1 MAKRSR
7 VSAPNSAP
15 RLPRL
20 VRAGPPLG
28 GVVGST
34 LLLAFLCGPQVFVGL
49 VSPTRRLGHVPRWA
63 AAELWQ
69 EASQAERGRSELLL
83 SKLEDLEGVG
93 SEQLRQKCLELQ
105 EAVRSLL
112 EAEGASQSSFE
123 QLRESNDQLE
133 EALQEL
139 QNPGRSSLPSFV
151 PDAALPGDPVRIDVL
166 PPARETDG
174 PALLPGEAHV
184 RVSLPLVDNGEVMWG
199 CDLTPLFEESGDR
212 LMFFTAFLPLGL
224 QLTSAPRPSELP
236 GSAELIRVEAVE
248 PKGEAELLG
257 IRSGDVL
264 RAVSYVGAGP
274 EPGWLDKMLG
284 AEAMPMK
291 QVMKCD
297 GRPLEEVIEALQSNS
312 KNPDGRLVLLLER
325 P

>member
-1 MAKRSR
+1 M
-7 VSAPNSAP
+7 
-15 RLPRL
+15 
-20 VRAGPPLG
+20 
-28 GVVGST
+28 
-34 LLLAFLCGPQVFVGL
+34 LLAFLCGPQVFVGL